1 MPRAL
6 KRIIKYTI
14 YLTIAAVIII
24 AILFTLL
31 VLQLKYKIISPF
43 SGEDFNQETWFK
55 YNNLGNKDYICLR
68 GPMVYD
74 LKDEYLHI
82 KTTTKQ
88 EVVELL
94 GTPDINNS
102 TSRRNKSNCIGY
114 SLGMC
119 SGIKIDYDYLYICFD
134 NEKAIT
140 KTYTQQH

>member
-6 KRIIKYTI
+6 KKIIKYTI
-14 YLTIAAVIII
+14 YITIAAVIII

-31 VLQLKYKIISPF
+31 ILQLKYKIISPF
-43 SGEDFNQETWFK
+43 SGEDFNQETWFE

-68 GPMVYD
+68 GPMVND
-74 LKDEYLHI
+74 LKYEYIHI

-102 TSRRNKSNCIGY
+102 TSRRNKNNCIGY

-119 SGIKIDYDYLYICFD
+119 SGMQIDYDTFFICFD
-134 NEKAIT
+134 DKDLINNI
-140 KTYTQQH
+140 YTTQS